1 MARKGITISLA
12 AKCQLLFGLAVL
24 VIIAGA
30 LAVPWQ
36 RMEQLAAQPNIEKA
50 RFAAD
55 LLFRQIHAGL
65 RVRRTGD
72 EETSRPQPGWNE
84 VSLTATSSGPRSR
97 TRRSSSR
104 S

>member
-1 MARKGITISLA
+1 MAMPKGISISLA

-36 RMEQLAAQPNIEKA
+36 RMEQLAKQPNVKAA

-55 LLFRQIHAGL
+55 MHFRRVHAGAKG
-65 RVRRTGD
+65 VGGAGGGGAWA
-72 EETSRPQPGWNE
+72 ETRPGGELGGTTRPGWQD
-84 VSLTATSSGPRSR
+84 VSLI
-97 TRRSSSR
+97 
-104 S
+104 